1 MTDCKCM
8 IGNEPQSVCNQC
20 PVHSGTL
27 QTATAPNAKQ
37 RVSKAQWKKLG
48 KSSLQ
53 FLSAS
58 FYVPE

>member
-1 MTDCKCM
+1 M